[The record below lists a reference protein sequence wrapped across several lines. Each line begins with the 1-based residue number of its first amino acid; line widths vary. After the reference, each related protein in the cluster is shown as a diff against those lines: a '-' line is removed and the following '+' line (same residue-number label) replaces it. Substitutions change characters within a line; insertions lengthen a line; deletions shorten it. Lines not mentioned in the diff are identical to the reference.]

1 MTRRMKSHQETTRDG
16 FMDDRR
22 IPSLQHSLAFMQLLG
37 LLENGRRETIGK
49 TRFLVISDNQTS
61 DLARQLR
68 ALAGAEIYQDKVT
81 ASADLSPAVKE
92 ILQISGFCKG
102 LSIRDGID
110 LDEDERK
117 MLLRAGELLQA
128 ICTPQVW
135 QR

>member
-1 MTRRMKSHQETTRDG
+1 
-16 FMDDRR
+16 
-22 IPSLQHSLAFMQLLG
+22 MQLLG

>member
-1 MTRRMKSHQETTRDG
+1 MSHPKTLRDD

-22 IPSLQHSLAFMQLLG
+22 IPSLQHSVAFMQLLG
-37 LLENGRRETIGK
+37 LLENGRRETIGE
-49 TRFLVISDNQTS
+49 TRFLVISDNQAS

-68 ALAGAEIYQDKVT
+68 ALAGAEICEDKVT

-110 LDEDERK
+110 LDEDERE
-117 MLLRAGELLQA
+117 MLFRAGKLLLA
-128 ICTPQVW
+128 IGSA
-135 QR
+135 